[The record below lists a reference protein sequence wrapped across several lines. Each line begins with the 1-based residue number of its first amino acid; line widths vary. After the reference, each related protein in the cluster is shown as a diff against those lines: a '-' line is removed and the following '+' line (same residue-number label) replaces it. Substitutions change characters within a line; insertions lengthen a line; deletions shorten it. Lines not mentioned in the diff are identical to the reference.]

1 MEGVQ
6 NVAFSSFSD
15 PIMLSSNFLGA
26 LEEEFRQM
34 FWVRVFEAL
43 RRAMVA
49 MAWSI
54 YLCTRQA
61 LNFLALKQLKSLL
74 DGHQGLKPAFA
85 EWHIMVTHHI
95 KPFFHSFGDAEHS
108 LPLGVVTPWNPH
120 ELTGIPVVLHWCLY
134 NISFP
139 EFSTSLNFIINA
151 N

>member
-61 LNFLALKQLKSLL
+61 LNFLALNAIEKKRWSST
-74 DGHQGLKPAFA
+74 KV

-95 KPFFHSFGDAEHS
+95 KESLTEHS
-108 LPLGVVTPWNPH
+108 LPTPWWCDPMK
-120 ELTGIPVVLHWCLY
+120 PVNLLEFL
-134 NISFP
+134 SFC
-139 EFSTSLNFIINA
+139 TDIFIRFYFYLSGFHS
-151 N
+151 

>member
-95 KPFFHSFGDAEHS
+95 KPFFHSSQTFS
-108 LPLGVVTPWNPH
+108 TPWCCDPMKPTWTNRNSCRFA
-120 ELTGIPVVLHWCLY
+120 LM
-134 NISFP
+134 
-139 EFSTSLNFIINA
+139 SL
-151 N
+151 